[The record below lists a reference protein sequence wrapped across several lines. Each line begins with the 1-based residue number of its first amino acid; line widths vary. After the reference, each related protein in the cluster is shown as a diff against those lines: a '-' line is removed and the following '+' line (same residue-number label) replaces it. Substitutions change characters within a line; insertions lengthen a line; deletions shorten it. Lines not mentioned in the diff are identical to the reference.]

1 MRNWTQCLSVIL
13 PLLAL
18 VAAALIFSF
27 TPQFHGT
34 ELHPPLVL
42 EPISWQQPTLLSL
55 NDDSW
60 GFGGNRAEP
69 QWKELMMG
77 NALAREG
84 KPFLALKHWGKLIH
98 KYPDSEIELAALENM
113 ALCCRFYGYSD
124 LAITTYNRILAR
136 ESSAWHPIEPL
147 SSMSTLN
154 DCHYACTALSDLWLE
169 RGNGLMALRYAELAE
184 SEYPLSY
191 FCGMVTTSEYSAV
204 HERILALR
212 SAMSMNVPVRIRG
225 PQIASR

>member
-77 NALAREG
+77 NALAREC

-113 ALCCRFYGYSD
+113 ALWCRFYGYSD
-124 LAITTYNRILAR
+124 LEIMTYNRILAR
-136 ESSAWHPIEPL
+136 KSSAWHPI
-147 SSMSTLN
+147 SITSMPTLN
-154 DCHYACTALSDLWLE
+154 DYHYACTALSDLWLE
-169 RGNGLMALRYAELAE
+169 RGNGLMALRYAELAVT
-184 SEYPLSY
+184 EYPFSDWCGNAALSEQ
-191 FCGMVTTSEYSAV
+191 MAV
-204 HERILALR
+204 IRRISALR

-225 PQIASR
+225 PRIANR

>member
-1 MRNWTQCLSVIL
+1 MRSWTQCLSVIL

-27 TPQFHGT
+27 TPHFHGT
-34 ELHPPLVL
+34 ELHPLLVL
-42 EPISWQQPTLLSL
+42 EPISWHDPTLAGLKDNFL
-55 NDDSW
+55 
-60 GFGGNRAEP
+60 GFGSRRAEP
-69 QWKELMMG
+69 RWEELLIG

-84 KPFLALKHWGKLIH
+84 KPFLALKHWEKLIH

-113 ALCCRFYGYSD
+113 ALCCQFYGYSD
-124 LAITTYNRILAR
+124 LAITTCNRILAR

-154 DCHYACTALSDLWLE
+154 DCHYACTALSDLWLM
-169 RGNGLMALRYAELAE
+169 RRNGLMALRYAELAE

-191 FCGMVTTSEYSAV
+191 FCGVVTLSEYSAV